1 MRIII
6 AVLVMLASAAAFAA
20 QPVTT
25 LPDEHISNLKR
36 LAPGLKVSPD
46 LVAFMKEVVYSHDHL
61 DLDARIE
68 AMSRLSGVQDL
79 PEDQRMSWTIC
90 IWDPVGRNGP
100 IFGAA
105 KEQQARALEL
115 GVKLDLVPFTTEGVL
130 ADELKSNRCD
140 AALMTG
146 MRARN
151 FNLFTGTIDAI
162 GALPTD
168 AHMKTLLHVVA
179 HPKTAGKMVQG
190 PYVVMGVFPGGGAYV
205 FVNDRE
211 INTLAKAAGKKVA
224 VLDSDPTQA
233 EMVAGVG
240 ATPIA
245 TDITRAPGMFNNGVV
260 DVLAAPL
267 MAYEIMELYKGMEPD
282 GGIID
287 YPLAQITM
295 QLVGHADTFP
305 NEMAQLIREMTL
317 QHYDRIMTMIHRE
330 ESVVPKRWFIDLPEK
345 DKREYEVMMQQAR
358 IELRERGYYHS
369 EMLSLQR
376 KIRCKIDQSR
386 AECAN
391 PVE

>member
-6 AVLVMLASAAAFAA
+6 ALLLMLGPLHVFSAK
-20 QPVTT
+20 PTTT
-25 LPDEHISNLKR
+25 LPEEHRANIQR
-36 LAPGLKVSPD
+36 LAPGLEITPE
-46 LVAFMKEVVYSHDHL
+46 LVQFMKEVVYSHNHL
-61 DLDARIE
+61 DLDSRIE

-100 IFGAA
+100 IFSAA
-105 KEQQARALEL
+105 KEQQARALKM

-140 AALMTG
+140 AALMSG
-146 MRARN
+146 MRARH
-151 FNLFTGTIDAI
+151 FNLFTGTVDAI
-162 GALPTD
+162 GAVPTD
-168 AHMKTLLHVVA
+168 AHMKTLLHVIA
-179 HPKTAGKMVQG
+179 HPKTAPKMVQG
-190 PYVVMGVFPGGGAYV
+190 PYVVMGVFPAGGAYV

-224 VLDSDPTQA
+224 VLQSDPTQA

-267 MAYEIMELYKGMEPD
+267 VAYEIMELYKGMDPN

-317 QHYDRIMTMIHRE
+317 QHYDRIMTMINRE
-330 ESVVPKRWFIDLPEK
+330 QSVVPRRYFIHLPEH
-345 DKREYEVMMQQAR
+345 DKQEYEVMMQQAR
-358 IELRERGYYHS
+358 VELRDRGYYHS